1 MSWLIVSEGTSF
13 DSALSLAQAND
24 CVGWYT
30 GIPPVWV
37 QLAAE
42 QGWTLPCVVTQ
53 DAETGDVTGWTPA

>member
-30 GIPPVWV
+30 GIPPVY
-37 QLAAE
+37 QAQAAAE
-42 QGWTLPCVVTQ
+42 GWVLPCVVLMN
-53 DAETGDVTGWTPA
+53 DDGIIISWSRV